1 MVLRISIEATLHGYS
16 AHEPGRVKSIS
27 EVFGF

>member
-1 MVLRISIEATLHGYS
+1 MALRISIEATLPDYS
-16 AHEPGRVKSIS
+16 AHEPGSVKSIS